1 MYIYDNFISIIQL
14 LYYKSRTL
22 NQSKHSYIHIFCEIL
37 GMVWRAVVFYYA
49 NKCAHFKSSMYWYN
63 SLNMKNC
70 KQFETPIQILNQ
82 YNKVVTLFL
91 QKCYSTKCSYKI
103 FCKLHNC
110 GDKSWN
116 VNYHSIF
123 EFSYMTACKLCYFWQ
138 QLYLS
143 GQGRLSNIKCYD

>member
-22 NQSKHSYIHIFCEIL
+22 NQSKHFLWNYRLGLVCSGFKMQTRVHISNLQCI
-37 GMVWRAVVFYYA
+37 GTIAWIWKIVG
-49 NKCAHFKSSMYWYN
+49 
-63 SLNMKNC
+63 
-70 KQFETPIQILNQ
+70 QFETPTQILNQ
-82 YNKVVTLFL
+82 YGKVVSFFL
-91 QKCYSTKCSYKI
+91 QRCYATKCSYEI
-103 FCKLHNC
+103 FCKLHKC

-143 GQGRLSNIKCYD
+143 GQRRLSNIKCYD